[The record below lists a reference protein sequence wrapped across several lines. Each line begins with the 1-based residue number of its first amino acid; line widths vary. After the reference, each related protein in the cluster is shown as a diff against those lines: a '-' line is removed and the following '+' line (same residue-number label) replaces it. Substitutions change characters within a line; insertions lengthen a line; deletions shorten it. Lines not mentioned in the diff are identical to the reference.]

1 MCTYIGTH
9 IFIYCAYIYIYPIV
23 SHSHPVKPTFFM
35 LISPIPMKSQM
46 NSPGCVVHR
55 GRCPGVRHWCS
66 VEAVVAKKVMGYPAV
81 NCPMDVENPW
91 KSMKI
96 HDFHRFQWIPQRK
109 CTISSNFEY
118 RPKETISTSLQCWW
132 QAINGV
138 PWSFGLFGP
147 AISSSNICHKAI
159 RSGNQLHNWKF
170 SMMCWFSR
178 KKWNIHG

>member
-81 NCPMDVENPW
+81 NCPMDVENP
-91 KSMKI
+91 
-96 HDFHRFQWIPQRK
+96 
-109 CTISSNFEY
+109 
-118 RPKETISTSLQCWW
+118 
-132 QAINGV
+132 
-138 PWSFGLFGP
+138 
-147 AISSSNICHKAI
+147 
-159 RSGNQLHNWKF
+159 
-170 SMMCWFSR
+170 
-178 KKWNIHG
+178 